1 MFRYLCM
8 MIGVGA
14 LGIGPALPDV
24 IDATVNGTGSG
35 SGDLQFVCSLV
46 TPGCV
51 QNDGGPP
58 LFTVPYSFSR
68 TNTELGAFDA
78 SGSAGSFPWSIEGFA
93 DQNTVATSDAL
104 SITLTGGY
112 FVTAPF
118 YSASESD
125 QVSVS
130 FDVTQESVIQLL
142 VLVILGSAANGGKL
156 LDSDGN
162 VILTVPLDATSPI
175 STVVQPGM
183 YQLDASASAM
193 ASGSFGD
200 DLNVSNLH
208 AILTADVSPG
218 VTPEPQWTVFAALL
232 ATLLGGYAVSRRRRA
247 L

>member
-1 MFRYLCM
+1 M

-24 IDATVNGTGSG
+24 IDATVNGTASG
-35 SGDLQFVCSLV
+35 SGDLKFVCSLA

-51 QNDGGPP
+51 QGSSGPP
-58 LFTVPYSFSR
+58 LFTVPYSFSG
-68 TNTELGAFDA
+68 TNTDLGAFDA
-78 SGSAGSFPWSIEGFA
+78 SGSAASFPWSIEGFA
-93 DQNTVATSDAL
+93 DQSTSATSDAL
-104 SITLTGGY
+104 SINLTGGY

-118 YSASESD
+118 YSATESD

-142 VLVILGSAANGGKL
+142 GVVILGSASNGGEL

-162 VILTVPLDATSPI
+162 VILTVPLDSSSPI

-183 YQLDASASAM
+183 YQLDASASA
-193 ASGSFGD
+193 SSFGSLAD
-200 DLNVSNLH
+200 NLSVTNLNL
-208 AILTADVSPG
+208 ILEADVTP
-218 VTPEPQWTVFAALL
+218 VVPEPQWTVFAALL
-232 ATLLGGYAVSRRRRA
+232 ATILGGYAVSRRRRA